1 MRLHGVEALFPGWIR
16 RPLDAVR
23 LFEDV
28 HRRVA
33 ISLYEVRKELKL
45 VEEKLV
51 GARAGGSKGEAEPL
65 SKQAARPL
73 CPEAALSGRVESR
86 DEEQI
91 AAARDGIARILDVTL
106 RTPAKATPKF
116 VREAQAA
123 GP

>member
-51 GARAGGSKGEAEPL
+51 GARAGGSKGEAEAL
-65 SKQAARPL
+65 SKQAARLL
-73 CPEAALSGRVESR
+73 CREADLRERVESR
-86 DEEQI
+86 DEEHI
-91 AAARDGIARILDVTL
+91 AAARDGIAPILHVTL
-106 RTPAKATPKF
+106 PTLPKPPAKF
-116 VREAQAA
+116 
-123 GP
+123 